1 MLKRYVF
8 VLAVLVVALLV
19 PQQSM
24 AEGQMW
30 GNDVLVHQANHI
42 YGFGMDQGDE
52 DTLVLV
58 VSDSS
63 TTNLR
68 DTLYI
73 YRSTDNGQTWNKVIT
88 GISGSDDYRLGKADI
103 VAAKG
108 DSNFVFMFY
117 IYHNTLWCDRHT
129 YNLFVRDFA
138 KGIPAAYENLVD
150 FSVCQDIFP
159 GYWLYV
165 VYQTDQ
171 DSVIF
176 KRSRDYGVTWKDRKN
191 LTEDTP
197 ITSQPSVAWSQGPYL
212 VVAGKTDDDNIYVI
226 RNTNYGNS
234 ANWQDGQYP
243 WTGSNCEHPTVAG
256 SHALPDSETVF
267 WVFFERLVTTPT
279 DHYILNYHYSTDA
292 GYTWNPLWALTDTSS
307 GSRRYPSLHVLKE
320 NGASDITLAYRYEGT
335 SPRQVRY
342 VYKENAQ
349 DNPRFGTAPY
359 TGVNNYDPVALPHQ
373 KAYTIKDTANS
384 IISAVLYVDLNEGL
398 YFDASSFTGVDD
410 ETGDEAIRGFSLR
423 QNYPNPFN
431 PTTNIE
437 FVLSKSGQVKLEI
450 FNILGEKI
458 RTLVDQR
465 LKAGHKLVDW
475 DGKDGSGEEVASG
488 VYFYRLQ
495 TENFTQTKKMV
506 LIR

>member
-1 MLKRYVF
+1 MLKRYVL

-42 YGFGMDQGDE
+42 YGFGMDQGDK

-73 YRSTDNGQTWNKVIT
+73 YRSTDNGQTWNKVRT

-108 DSNFVFMFY
+108 DSNFVFVFY

-138 KGIPAAYENLVD
+138 KGISAAYENLVD
-150 FSVCQDIFP
+150 FSVCQDLFP
-159 GYWLYV
+159 NYWLYV

-176 KRSRDYGVTWKDRKN
+176 KRSRDYGVTWEDRKN

-212 VVAGKTDDDNIYVI
+212 VVAGKTDDDKIYVI

-243 WTGSNCEHPTVAG
+243 SGIGNCKHPAVAG
-256 SHALPDSETVF
+256 SHTSPGSEAVF
-267 WVFFERLVTTPT
+267 WVFYQRWAT
-279 DHYILNYHYSTDA
+279 DHYVLSYHWSTDA
-292 GYTWNPLWALTDTSS
+292 GSTWYSLSGPSDTSS
-307 GSRRYPSLHVLKE
+307 GNRVSPSLHVLKE
-320 NGASDITLAYRYEGT
+320 NDASNLTLAYRYEIGAE
-335 SPRQVRY
+335 PREIRY
-342 VYKENAQ
+342 IYKENAQ
-349 DNPRFGTAPY
+349 GSPSVWTAPY

-410 ETGDEAIRGFSLR
+410 ETGDEPIRRFSLR